1 MMTYP
6 DGLHHFIAIAS
17 RPVKWLSS
25 VEVTVKANTAQY
37 AVNEI
42 RRLRAKNNRL
52 IRVHNE
58 QDANGNH
65 IGEHYAATEDLVLEE
80 EI

>member
-1 MMTYP
+1 MTYP
-6 DGLHHFIAIAS
+6 DELIYFFELSKTPI
-17 RPVKWLSS
+17 KFLSS
-25 VEVTVKANTAQY
+25 SEAILRVKYATS

-42 RRLRAKNNRL
+42 RRLRAKVNRL

-58 QDANGNH
+58 QDAAGNH
-65 IGEHYAATEDLVLEE
+65 IREHYAATEDLILEE

>member
-1 MMTYP
+1 MKCP
-6 DGLHHFIAIAS
+6 EELHDLMEIAEFNVESISDPFTAKK
-17 RPVKWLSS
+17 VKRA
-25 VEVTVKANTAQY
+25 KY

-42 RRLRAKNNRL
+42 RRLRAKVNRL

-58 QDANGNH
+58 QDADGNH

>member
-1 MMTYP
+1 MTHP
-6 DGLHHFIAIAS
+6 EKLSELIRISQCQVKFLSNPSTIAN
-17 RPVKWLSS
+17 VKR
-25 VEVTVKANTAQY
+25 AQY

-42 RRLRAKNNRL
+42 RRLRAKTNRL

-58 QDANGNH
+58 EDANGSH
-65 IGEHYAATEDLVLEE
+65 IGEHYAATEDLILEG

>member
-1 MMTYP
+1 MNHPNELRDLME
-6 DGLHHFIAIAS
+6 IAEFNVGSIS
-17 RPVKWLSS
+17 NPF
-25 VEVTVKANTAQY
+25 TVKKVIRAKY

-42 RRLRAKNNRL
+42 RRLLAKVNRL

-58 QDANGNH
+58 QDADGNH
-65 IGEHYAATEDLVLEE
+65 IGEHYAATEDLILED